1 MDLIVV
7 QTTSELAAAARAGR
21 PPAQLQRILEA
32 ARELGVDLAPQHP
45 GVDDPELSRY
55 LAGPAEDHAEL
66 AAERLQALDGVDAA
80 YVQPMPTL
88 P

>member
-21 PPAQLQRILEA
+21 EPEQLQRILES

-45 GVDDPELSRY
+45 GLDDPELSRY
-55 LAGPAEDHAEL
+55 LAGPVEDRAEL
-66 AAERLQALDGVDAA
+66 AAERLRALDGVDAA
-80 YVQPMPTL
+80 YVQPTPAL